1 MDKVKMNM
9 RLEKAENKLKELNGK
24 KEFDLETR
32 RE

>member
-24 KEFDLETR
+24 KEIELETR
-32 RE
+32 R